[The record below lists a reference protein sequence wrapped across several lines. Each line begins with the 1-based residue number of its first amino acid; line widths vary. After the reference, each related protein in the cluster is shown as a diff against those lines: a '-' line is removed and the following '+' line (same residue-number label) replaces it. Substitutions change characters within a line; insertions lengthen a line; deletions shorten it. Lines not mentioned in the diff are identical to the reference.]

1 MKILT
6 QELQPHWVAISSIF
20 SIQNEEQYDKA
31 VEVLNILIDEVG
43 TNEKHPLYSMLDT
56 LGTVM
61 YAYEEKHHSI
71 PEASGADMLDFFMEE
86 HELSTQDLPELG
98 SESMVNEIL
107 EGRRI
112 LTVPQIRLLATRFH
126 VSPTVFI

>member
-56 LGTVM
+56 LGTVI

-126 VSPTVFI
+126 VSPAVFI